1 MALNTTTAATTAATS
16 SHVRLRRGCG
26 GASMGWHSCRLDFS
40 DIVWICAKARGCRG
54 GDGWYLYG
62 RTPPPARFGCG
73 KHVGC
78 ASRCIHAPDPSAN
91 SMMRSCR
98 LGQPPSRGACTL
110 SLHQS
115 ELELGPTSTAP
126 HPASLAPIGQL
137 AKSPPP
143 TEASR
148 RGRFKTH
155 NPDPRQPPSAQ
166 ERAQDANLARA
177 KPRGFSINPATTM
190 PFNVPW

>member
-1 MALNTTTAATTAATS
+1 MIRAALMGTCKVHRKEDGAEHHHSRYHRRHQQPCSSSTS
-16 SHVRLRRGCG
+16 CG

-40 DIVWICAKARGCRG
+40 DIVWICAKARGAVG
-54 GDGWYLYG
+54 GWVYLYG

-126 HPASLAPIGQL
+126 HPASLAPSVNSQ
-137 AKSPPP
+137 KVP
-143 TEASR
+143 
-148 RGRFKTH
+148 H
-155 NPDPRQPPSAQ
+155 
-166 ERAQDANLARA
+166 
-177 KPRGFSINPATTM
+177 PRGFEKRTIQDAQSGPPTTTIG
-190 PFNVPW
+190 PRASAGR